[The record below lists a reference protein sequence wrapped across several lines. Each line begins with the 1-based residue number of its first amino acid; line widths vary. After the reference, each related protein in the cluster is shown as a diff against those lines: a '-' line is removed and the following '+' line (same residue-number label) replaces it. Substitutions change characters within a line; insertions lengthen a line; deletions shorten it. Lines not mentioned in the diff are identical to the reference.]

1 MSYNNT
7 FYLHF
12 VTDLR
17 RVVTCISNKNAEGA
31 QSFFDHAHKI
41 YEEKLKQIMDGES
54 KELRIDELWLSL
66 YTKSFPSSE
75 KEQRMLSE
83 KLLTLSSM
91 IFLRSTQHMPVLAH
105 DSKIAEQAHAVVS
118 VGS

>member
-17 RVVTCISNKNAEGA
+17 RVVTCISNKNVEGA

-54 KELRIDELWLSL
+54 KELRIDDLWLSL
-66 YTKSFPSSE
+66 YTNSLPSSKLDQE
-75 KEQRMLSE
+75 KLSE

-91 IFLRSTQHMPVLAH
+91 IFLRSTEHMAVLPH
-105 DSKIAEQAHAVVS
+105 DSKIAEQTHAVVTIES
-118 VGS
+118 